1 MFFLSNTTTFTFNI
15 CITMSNSKIKVV
27 GRLPKRN
34 YFDFGSV
41 MNILGSVGGSGT
53 SSANDSLNKM
63 QDTLN
68 AVQSSPGTTTALIDK
83 QNQELAENG
92 EYQAV
97 RPIDMDFGTG
107 VKRDA
112 LFTMDSNMPDL
123 VGGAFNMID
132 QKISAPKR
140 SIGKTIGLRTYAAY
154 GRPKRNNY
162 FITGGNIN
170 SMVNGIS
177 GLVENAVNQSQL
189 DVDPQALKEAVIAG
203 QMNNAS
209 NMGYDQLESYLNGY
223 SNMNHIG
230 KKDLLHRSALGAIGN
245 VMQSGFQG
253 MQSGFKA
260 GNGMAL
266 GGKKPKA
273 NKYLAGGIVG
283 GIVGG
288 VAGVI
293 SSAAAQWAASDKAK
307 KEARAVNNI
316 IDDTNEWNGRMID
329 LMQDNV
335 AKQYADKLQNSWF
348 KFGGKL
354 GFSDFNNDMTYVNNG
369 GTHEQNPY
377 GGVFMGVDEEG
388 TPNLLEEGEVIW
400 NDNGNEYVFS
410 KRLSP
415 SKEFKK
421 RHKLKKKDKS
431 FADAAIAFSKE
442 SDERP
447 FDKISDDTHNAI
459 MSELRNEHELVRQL
473 AAKDENNMF
482 AKGGRKKKRNKA
494 FSNPAYIDPGLVG
507 EDYFY
512 PYQEVYESSLDP
524 ELQGYVPPVKI
535 VYPWQTNAPMLDYPF
550 RNIYGTQVALP
561 DQLISNPGIE
571 EYIQNNGISV
581 NTPTI
586 IPTKDILNAA
596 SEEEVVNPV
605 NYGFTIPSGYQSE
618 GLRLA
623 YDNRTKGISFPE
635 APDFNPYD
643 EKGNIDFDKLHN
655 PNSPYMQRLSY
666 LRDNWNSDYVQNDFI
681 PKYVKYINEYNKNK
695 PNAKTITEDY
705 VRKNPDKVFHHN
717 TDGNFG
723 GFYNGII
730 KMFNEVPDLKKAVE
744 GKASIREKIPPITP
758 MDRRPT
764 FREHFITPEEA
775 KAIEL
780 KPKDKMFY
788 GVKEDGE
795 DKDRFLNDISE
806 NLLPTVSSL
815 MNIFDR
821 DPDFAKQ
828 IDRTAARGIPSVS
841 FSPIGDYIVPHIFDI
856 NTPTNMLLANNAA
869 TRRAL
874 GDDASAI
881 LASDYNLGNQ
891 LGQLYSTAEERNMQ
905 TALQAANFN
914 RGTNVFNQE
923 GAQKA
928 QTANMQ
934 AALHDKNIRVN
945 AANAA
950 AGLRQNLRRL
960 NDDDISHSLQ
970 AAQNRFDNSYL
981 EGFRNNTIKYLAD
994 NGFLNVKTA
1003 GENGEKIPT
1012 IGYNADND
1020 IFSAIYSSLNNPQ
1033 RQYLRRERQ
1042 YNRKAKREIRKKGLN

>member
-1 MFFLSNTTTFTFNI
+1 
-15 CITMSNSKIKVV
+15 MSNSKIKVV

-53 SSANDSLNKM
+53 SSANDSLNKI

-68 AVQSSPGTTTALIDK
+68 SVSSMQGSTSALINR

-92 EYQAV
+92 EQQPV
-97 RPIDMDFGTG
+97 RPLDMDFGTG

-140 SIGKTIGLRTYAAY
+140 NIGKQMGLRTYAAY
-154 GRPKRNNY
+154 GGPRRNNY

-223 SNMNHIG
+223 SNINHIG

-273 NKYLAGGIVG
+273 NKYLAGGIIG

-288 VAGVI
+288 AAGLI
-293 SSAAAQWAASDKAK
+293 SSAAAQISAFDKAK
-307 KEARAVNNI
+307 KEARAVNNV
-316 IDDTNEWNGRMID
+316 IDYTNDWNERMTD

-410 KRLSP
+410 ERLSP

-431 FADAAIAFSKE
+431 FADAAVALSKE
-442 SDERP
+442 SEERP
-447 FDKISDDTHNAI
+447 LDEISARTHNAL

-473 AAKDENNMF
+473 AAEDENNMF
-482 AKGGRKKKRNKA
+482 AKGGRKKKRNKV
-494 FSNPAYIDPGLVG
+494 FNNPAYIDPGLVG
-507 EDYFY
+507 EDRRY
-512 PYQEVYESSLDP
+512 PYQEVYESTLDP
-524 ELQGYVPPVKI
+524 AMQGYVPPG
-535 VYPWQTNAPMLDYPF
+535 YPWELDINWKDKYDDYDEAAFP
-550 RNIYGTQVALP
+550 G
-561 DQLISNPGIE
+561 QLIYNPEIQD
-571 EYIQNNGISV
+571 YIQGNIKV
-581 NTPTI
+581 NTPTV
-586 IPTKDILNAA
+586 IPAEDIVTPQ

-643 EKGNIDFDKLHN
+643 KEGNIDFNKLHN

-666 LRDNWNSDYVQNDFI
+666 LRDNWDSDYVQNDFI

-717 TDGNFG
+717 TDSNFG

-730 KMFNEVPDLKKAVE
+730 RMFNEVTDLKKAVE
-744 GKASIREKIPPITP
+744 GKASTREKISPITP

-764 FREHFITPEEA
+764 LREHFITPEEA

-780 KPKDKMFY
+780 KPKDKRFY
-788 GVKEDGE
+788 GVKEDGK
-795 DKDRFLNDISE
+795 DKGKFLNGISE
-806 NLLPTVSSL
+806 NFLPTVSSL

-828 IDRTAARGIPSVS
+828 IDRAAARSIPSVS

-874 GDDASAI
+874 GNDASSI

-950 AGLRQNLRRL
+950 AGLRQNLKRL
-960 NDDDISHSLQ
+960 NDEDISHSLQ

-981 EGFRNNTIKYLAD
+981 EGFRNNTIKFLAD
-994 NGFLNVKTA
+994 NNFLNVKTA

-1012 IGYNADND
+1012 IGYNADTD
-1020 IFSAIYSSLNNPQ
+1020 IFSAIYSAIAERRARRKQDKARNERARNYIMNNI
-1033 RQYLRRERQ
+1033 
-1042 YNRKAKREIRKKGLN
+1042 KI